1 MLSHAVPVVEADWG
15 EGQEEEEA
23 ARYFSFGPRGE
34 QDFFDAADN
43 AAIAQAL
50 ARGDAAVRLPPK
62 PFGTFEIRF
71 GAGATSSRMTT
82 PPKSGMLQVNLANQN
97 SREVRKWDPVLAAQR
112 APPWAKKVVTV
123 PASTVHTANP
133 ASRLAAP
140 AKGFPLVVGQT
151 TIDARGVGQTTIDG
165 RQIVGGVYSV
175 STPPPSSTPPVV
187 GRLNRVQIVGR
198 RTTIDVSPRM
208 KVSEVKALVRA
219 ALPQREPYLS
229 QANELV
235 VLKNRH
241 SGQADWVPVIEWV
254 QLQSSRRHARISDT
268 QLSANMIVSLRKERS
283 CSFGQE
289 TFCCCFLACQPN
301 DGQAMVCFKMIFNL
315 ALLGALGF
323 GLFVLLLMW
332 GPGEH
337 CGRRM
342 LLGTEDL
349 LWSASGWLV
358 GQDIVR
364 LEACGR
370 PFLEGGQAMMA
381 AAVEATD
388 SDWWSAEL

>member
-1 MLSHAVPVVEADWG
+1 MLSDAVPVVEADWG
-15 EGQEEEEA
+15 EGQGEEA

-50 ARGDAAVRLPPK
+50 ANGDAAVRLPPK

-97 SREVRKWDPVLAAQR
+97 SREVRKWDPELAQTT
-112 APPWAKKVVTV
+112 KVVTV
-123 PASTVHTANP
+123 SASAVHTANP

-140 AKGFPLVVGQT
+140 TKGFPLELPIVGQT
-151 TIDARGVGQTTIDG
+151 TIHVT
-165 RQIVGGVYSV
+165 
-175 STPPPSSTPPVV
+175 
-187 GRLNRVQIVGR
+187 
-198 RTTIDVSPRM
+198 PRM

-235 VLKNRH
+235 VFKNNRQ
-241 SGQADWVPVIEWV
+241 SPVSERV
-254 QLQSSRRHARISDT
+254 LVEARGTREHHSRRPARVCDT
-268 QLSANMIVSLRKERS
+268 QLSSNTIVSLRKKPTSTCWRWQ
-283 CSFGQE
+283 CGGQI
-289 TFCCCFLACQPN
+289 FCCCFLVCQP
-301 DGQAMVCFKMIFNL
+301 DDEPATVCFKWMVDL
-315 ALLGALGF
+315 AVLGALGF
-323 GLFVLLLMW
+323 VLFVVFIVASLTILGGL
-332 GPGEH
+332 GGH

-342 LLGTEDL
+342 LVGAEDL
-349 LWSASGWLV
+349 LWSGSGWLV

-370 PFLEGGQAMMA
+370 PFIEGGQAMMA
-381 AAVEATD
+381 AAVEAVD

>member
-15 EGQEEEEA
+15 EGQEA

-50 ARGDAAVRLPPK
+50 ANGDAAVRLPPK

-82 PPKSGMLQVNLANQN
+82 PPKSGILQVNLANQN

-112 APPWAKKVVTV
+112 APPWAKKVIAVS
-123 PASTVHTANP
+123 ASAVHTANP

-140 AKGFPLVVGQT
+140 TKGFPLIVDWGIVLGQQT
-151 TIDARGVGQTTIDG
+151 TIDVT
-165 RQIVGGVYSV
+165 
-175 STPPPSSTPPVV
+175 
-187 GRLNRVQIVGR
+187 
-198 RTTIDVSPRM
+198 PRM

-235 VLKNRH
+235 MLKNH
-241 SGQADWVPVIEWV
+241 QWIPVSEWV
-254 QLQSSRRHARISDT
+254 QVQAQGRLSRRHARVSDT
-268 QLSANMIVSLRKERS
+268 KLAANMTVSLRKERS
-283 CSFGQE
+283 SCCFGQA
-289 TFCCCFLACQPN
+289 TFCGCFLVCQP
-301 DGQAMVCFKMIFNL
+301 DDEPVTVCFKWMVDL

-323 GLFVLLLMW
+323 GLFVAFIMVLLSQAGGCM
-332 GPGEH
+332 
-337 CGRRM
+337 GRRV
-342 LLGTEDL
+342 LVGAEDL
-349 LWSASGWLV
+349 LWSGSGWLV

-370 PFLEGGQAMMA
+370 PFIEGGRAMMA
-381 AAVEATD
+381 AAVEAVD

>member
-1 MLSHAVPVVEADWG
+1 MLSHAVPVVEATWVDG
-15 EGQEEEEA
+15 QQQEE

-34 QDFFDAADN
+34 HDFYDAADN
-43 AAIAQAL
+43 TAIASAL
-50 ARGDAAVRLPPK
+50 ARGDRAVRLPPK

-268 QLSANMIVSLRKERS
+268 QLSANMIVSLRKKPNG
-283 CSFGQE
+283 C
-289 TFCCCFLACQPN
+289 CCCFMCCLP
-301 DGQAMVCFKMIFNL
+301 DDEPMTVCVKLLFNL
-315 ALLGALGF
+315 AVGF
-323 GLFVLLLMW
+323 GLFVVFSIIYLRNFGLP
-332 GPGEH
+332 GP

-342 LLGTEDL
+342 LVGAENL
-349 LWSASGWLV
+349 LWYGSGWLV

-370 PFLEGGQAMMA
+370 PFVEGGRAMMA
-381 AAVEATD
+381 AAVEAAD

>member
-1 MLSHAVPVVEADWG
+1 MLSDAVPVVEADWG
-15 EGQEEEEA
+15 EGQEEEA
-23 ARYFSFGPRGE
+23 ARYFSFGPSGE

-43 AAIAQAL
+43 AAIAHAL
-50 ARGDAAVRLPPK
+50 ANGDAAVRLPPK

-71 GAGATSSRMTT
+71 GASATTSRLTT

-97 SREVRKWDPVLAAQR
+97 SREVRKWDPELAQTT
-112 APPWAKKVVTV
+112 KVVTV
-123 PASTVHTANP
+123 SASAVHTANP

-140 AKGFPLVVGQT
+140 TKGFPLELPIVGQT
-151 TIDARGVGQTTIDG
+151 TIHVT
-165 RQIVGGVYSV
+165 
-175 STPPPSSTPPVV
+175 
-187 GRLNRVQIVGR
+187 
-198 RTTIDVSPRM
+198 PRM

-235 VLKNRH
+235 MLKNH
-241 SGQADWVPVIEWV
+241 QWVPVTEWV
-254 QLQSSRRHARISDT
+254 QVQAQGRLSRRHARVSDT
-268 QLSANMIVSLRKERS
+268 KLAANMIVSLRKERS
-283 CSFGQE
+283 SCCFGQA
-289 TFCCCFLACQPN
+289 TFCGCFLVCQP
-301 DGQAMVCFKMIFNL
+301 DDEPVTVCFKWMVDL

-323 GLFVLLLMW
+323 GLFVAFIVAALTMLG
-332 GPGEH
+332 GP

-342 LLGTEDL
+342 LLGAEDL
-349 LWSASGWLV
+349 LWSGSGWLV

-370 PFLEGGQAMMA
+370 PFIEGGQAMMA
-381 AAVEATD
+381 AAVEAVD